1 MTQELLLVQRRE
13 VRSFRLDQKIGSRL
27 NYELVKAVV
36 FIIHRDRAIKKDW
49 TSCRIWQVR

>member
-36 FIIHRDRAIKKDW
+36 FIIHRDRAIK
-49 TSCRIWQVR
+49 